1 MQNPDWASEMEWML
15 TTAEQ
20 WYGMEFPRGF
30 NADLECIR
38 LNLDPVE
45 ACHRPLLVYLA
56 LYLITGVFNVGY
68 LGSVWNFQRSAHVAS
83 GVTWGGVMGVLE
95 DAVYPKT
102 INHKSRISYYYRPS
116 TNSEA
121 TPLVFI
127 HGIGAGV
134 ICYAEF
140 IHQLV
145 SNHLDRPIFLVEL
158 PYVAMHMVDQVPT
171 AKETVMEMTSMLQ
184 SHGYEKAVFISHSLG
199 TGVTSWIMNIN
210 PDIIGGLV
218 LIDPICFLLHYHHV
232 AFNFVHRIPKTA
244 IEVWEHFIVV
254 YC

>member
-1 MQNPDWASEMEWML
+1 MENPEWAMEMEWML
-15 TTAEQ
+15 STAEQ
-20 WYGMEFPRGF
+20 WYGIQFPRGF
-30 NADLECIR
+30 NAELECIR

-45 ACHRPLLVYLA
+45 AFHRPLVVYLA
-56 LYLITGVFNVGY
+56 LYAITSVFNVGF
-68 LGSVWNFQRSAHVAS
+68 LGCLWNFQRSAHVAS
-83 GVTWGGVMGVLE
+83 GVTWGNIMGVLE
-95 DAVYPKT
+95 DTMYPKSSA
-102 INHKSRISYYYRPS
+102 HKSRISYYYRPG
-116 TNSEA
+116 NHH

-145 SNHLDRPIFLVEL
+145 KSQLDRPIFLVEL

-171 AKETVMEMTSMLQ
+171 AKETVAEMTTMLQ
-184 SHGYEKAVFISHSLG
+184 SHGYERAVFISHSLG

-210 PDIIGGLV
+210 PSIIGGLV

-232 AFNFVHRIPKTA
+232 AFNFVHRIPKTLV
-244 IEVWEHFIVV
+244 EVTISLLQSI
-254 YC
+254 